1 MLSAL
6 RQEAQALLRL
16 APTFRPPTLRRSARA
31 DALFATDLPLLAEE
45 DDLSA
50 MIAVSVQTGWRVG
63 FLPNG
68 WMTLDHDVPPP
79 PLSLP
84 PMPLGETGCCLSLLL
99 RHPDACHEPDAIR
112 ALVKADEVGPIEV
125 EKLCRRWHQDF
136 AARLRRHE
144 PLPDVLPYLCAAIRH
159 GRKEETP

>member
-16 APTFRPPTLRRSARA
+16 SPTSRPPSLRRSDRA
-31 DALFATDLPLLAEE
+31 EALFATDLPLLAEE
-45 DDLSA
+45 DDLTA
-50 MIAVSVQTGWRVG
+50 TIAAAVQTGWRVG

-79 PLSLP
+79 PLILP
-84 PMPLGETGCCLSLLL
+84 PMPCGETGCCLSLLL
-99 RHPDACHEPDAIR
+99 RHPAVCADPNAIR
-112 ALVKADEVGPIEV
+112 ALVKADEAGAVEV
-125 EKLCRRWHQDF
+125 EKLCRRWHHDF
-136 AARLRRHE
+136 AAQLRRHE

-159 GRKEETP
+159 GCKEEHS